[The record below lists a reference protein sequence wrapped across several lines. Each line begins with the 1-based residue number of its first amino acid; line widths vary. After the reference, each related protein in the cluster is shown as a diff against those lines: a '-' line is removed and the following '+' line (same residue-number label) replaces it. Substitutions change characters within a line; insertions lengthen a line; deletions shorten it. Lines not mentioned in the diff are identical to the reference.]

1 MKNIDIIAKI
11 GKFFSAVSALFVVV
25 LAIITYLIIELVSS
39 TAPIDYKILYI
50 LQSIFPYLFVAVL
63 SIVVAIVC
71 GGVIKEAEMAEAPEE
86 TEVPPETVP
95 TEETA

>member
-1 MKNIDIIAKI
+1 MKNIELIAKI
-11 GKFFSAVSALFVVV
+11 GKFFSAVSAAFVVV
-25 LAIITYLIIELVSS
+25 LTIITYLIIELVSS

-63 SIVVAIVC
+63 SIVVAVVC
-71 GGVIKEAEMAEAPEE
+71 RSVTKEAEMVEAPEE
-86 TEVPPETVP
+86 TEVPPEMAP